1 MNKKNKKY
9 IDYNNNSHSKILNSY
24 SSKGVLNIN
33 GQKIKHIKTV
43 SDIESFHIQNPF
55 KTLKKNYSQ
64 SGKKISPEKNLIS
77 RSPQIT
83 RNNIIN
89 DNKNSSIVK
98 ISLVSENYNSNSN
111 NFSIDRKIIKT
122 NIKK

>member
-1 MNKKNKKY
+1 M
-9 IDYNNNSHSKILNSY
+9 
-24 SSKGVLNIN
+24 
-33 GQKIKHIKTV
+33 
-43 SDIESFHIQNPF
+43 
-55 KTLKKNYSQ
+55 KKNYSQ